1 MIDLYNLTKTNDTQF
16 FFNQGN
22 DVWQTWSKPRGCK
35 LIYVATIGGGG
46 GGGGGRSGSNT
57 PRTGGGGGGSS
68 QGLFGF
74 IPATSL
80 PDVLYVNVGQ
90 GGVGG
95 LSNTNGSGGTPSYVS
110 TLPSPNGVNVVSMSY
125 GGGGAA
131 GVAGGVVGSGTI
143 QNFLGSG
150 IYTAAAALGFNG
162 IFTAPSIAV
171 IGGGSTTTS
180 GAAGGTNTGGNGNQV
195 IPTHLVSGGAGGGGS
210 SSTNTDGVGGQIN
223 NGRNN
228 YSNIIGGLSGGTNT
242 LEIIGSST
250 ITSDISRLIIGRSR
264 VTRLGNKFVCTDSIV
279 VNSSHPYALYGKLK
293 NVLCSTGHYQFSQY
307 TDKIYRFVFVDNI
320 KYLVFNANLLFMF
333 KAE

>member
-35 LIYVATIGGGG
+35 LIYIATIGGGG
-46 GGGGGRSGSNT
+46 GGGGGQSGSNT

-125 GGGGAA
+125 GGGGGATL
-131 GVAGGVVGSGTI
+131 GTGGVVGNGAL
-143 QNFLGSG
+143 QNTLGG
-150 IYTAAAALGFNG
+150 GVFTAAAALGFNG
-162 IFTAPSIAV
+162 IVTAPSIAA
-171 IGGGSTTTS
+171 IGGGTTTTS

-210 SSTNTDGVGGQIN
+210 SSTNIDGIGGQIN

-228 YSNIIGGLSGGTNT
+228 YSNILGGISGGTNNGGRGIQQQFT
-242 LEIIGSST
+242 DYYISELQLQGTGGSGGGAFGLGTGGNGGDGGLGCGGGGGGAGLIG
-250 ITSDISRLIIGRSR
+250 
-264 VTRLGNKFVCTDSIV
+264 GNGGNGGD
-279 VNSSHPYALYGKLK
+279 G
-293 NVLCSTGHYQFSQY
+293 
-307 TDKIYRFVFVDNI
+307 FVFI
-320 KYLVFNANLLFMF
+320 IAI
-333 KAE
+333 